1 MMRDF
6 LADNRKDLIER
17 CRVRAAQRPVRGA
30 TPQQLKNGVP
40 MFLDQIVTLLDA
52 QQTAES
58 MGRQEVSRSA
68 GGESSSS
75 SPIGKSAARHG
86 QALFALGYSIEQVV
100 RYYGDL
106 CQSIMDLAY
115 EREAQF
121 PVSDFR
127 TLNNCLDNA
136 IADAATEFSYRR
148 DLRASENQ
156 ALEMNEQLGI
166 LADDLRSQLG
176 TAALAF
182 AAARTGSLNLSGAT
196 GSLLERSLINL
207 QNLINT
213 SMTEVR
219 LRIQSCVRF
228 QLFPLADL
236 IAEVR
241 NTANVEARA
250 RGHILTVPAVDAE
263 IYVDAD
269 HDLLLSAVGNLL
281 RNAFKSSHDHTEV
294 ILNAYSVS
302 DRVLIDVVDH
312 CGGLPSGDAEKMLL
326 SFTQAGEEKSG
337 LGSGL
342 SIASRSVAANSGIL
356 SFRDVP
362 GTGCIFTISLPR
374 YVNDGNVSTT

>member
-58 MGRQEVSRSA
+58 MGRQKISRSA

-219 LRIQSCVRF
+219 LRIQSCVSF

>member
-58 MGRQEVSRSA
+58 MGRQEISRSA

-250 RGHILTVPAVDAE
+250 RGHLLTVPAVDAE

-281 RNAFKSSHDHTEV
+281 RNAFKFSHDHTEV
-294 ILNAYSVS
+294 ILNAYSVA

-356 SFRDVP
+356 SVRDVP